1 MNAMKPVLFTL
12 EEANL
17 LLPRLQEELIKLQLL
32 VQQFEMKFEMLQQLK
47 DNRRSGSRPAGGGSD
62 DPFFELESQLEFMRM
77 EVELAV
83 GNFERKGV
91 LLKMINPGLIDFP
104 SMLNGEEIL
113 ICWKQGE
120 ERASHYHGYDD
131 GFSGRKRF
139 PDAGLTN

>member
-1 MNAMKPVLFTL
+1 MKPVTFTL

-17 LLPRLQEELIKLQLL
+17 LLPQLQEELIKLQLL
-32 VQQFEMKFEMLQQLK
+32 AQQFEMKFEMLHQLK
-47 DNRRSGSRPAGGGSD
+47 EKRRNGSMPVNGGNGE
-62 DPFFELESQLEFMRM
+62 DPYFELESQLEFMRM

-91 LLKMINPGLIDFP
+91 MLKMINPGLIDFP
-104 SMLNGEEIL
+104 SILNGEEIL

-120 ERASHYHGYDD
+120 ERATHYHGYDD
-131 GFSGRKRF
+131 GFRGRKRY

>member
-1 MNAMKPVLFTL
+1 MKPVVTFTL
-12 EEANL
+12 EEANAM
-17 LLPRLQEELIKLQLL
+17 LPELQEDLFKLQLL
-32 VQQFEMKFEMLQQLK
+32 TQQFEMKFELLHQLTK
-47 DNRRSGSRPAGGGSD
+47 KHREGTLPADNGTD

-104 SMLNGEEIL
+104 SVLNGEEIL

-120 ERASHYHGYDD
+120 EQAAYYHGYDD
-131 GFSGRKRF
+131 GYKGRKRY
-139 PDAGLTN
+139 PDAGLAE

>member
-1 MNAMKPVLFTL
+1 MKPVVTFTL
-12 EEANL
+12 EEANAM
-17 LLPRLQEELIKLQLL
+17 LPELQEDLFKLQLL
-32 VQQFEMKFEMLQQLK
+32 TQQFEMKFELLHQLTK
-47 DNRRSGSRPAGGGSD
+47 KQKEGTLPAENGTE

-104 SMLNGEEIL
+104 SVLNGEEIL

-120 ERASHYHGYDD
+120 EQAAYYHGYED
-131 GFSGRKRF
+131 GFTGRKRY
-139 PDAGLTN
+139 PDAGLAE

>member
-1 MNAMKPVLFTL
+1 MKPVTFTL
-12 EEANL
+12 EEANR

-32 VQQFEMKFEMLQQLK
+32 TQQFEMKFELLAQLK
-47 DNRRSGSRPAGGGSD
+47 EKQREGMLPANGDGK

-83 GNFERKGV
+83 GNFERQGV

-104 SMLNGEEIL
+104 SILNGEEIL

-120 ERASHYHGYDD
+120 EQATHYHGYDD
-131 GFSGRKRF
+131 GYMGRKRY